1 MAKAIMDP
9 AEVRRFAHDL
19 RRFNTDLRAQLTSL
33 HARFQ
38 ALGETWQDQ
47 EHAKFADE
55 FSTTLKI
62 LMRFCEASNRH
73 VPHLLR
79 KAERID
85 EYLSQ
90 R

>member
-19 RRFNTDLRAQLTSL
+19 RRFNGDLRAQLTSL

-55 FSTTLKI
+55 FSSTLKI
-62 LMRFCEASNRH
+62 LMRFCESSSRH